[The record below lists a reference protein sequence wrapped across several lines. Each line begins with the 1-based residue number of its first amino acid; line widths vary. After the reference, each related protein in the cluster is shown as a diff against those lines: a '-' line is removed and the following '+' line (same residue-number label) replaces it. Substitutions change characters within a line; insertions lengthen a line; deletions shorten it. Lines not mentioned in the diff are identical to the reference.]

1 MNYQFLHLSAGQ
13 GIARI
18 TFNRPDKLNSLTAA
32 MHEELHLHQRDQ
44 IRILGYSADFA
55 EGVAAFKAKR
65 APVFTGK

>member
-32 MHEELHLHQRDQ
+32 MHEELHLDSRPEES
-44 IRILGYSADFA
+44 G
-55 EGVAAFKAKR
+55 
-65 APVFTGK
+65 